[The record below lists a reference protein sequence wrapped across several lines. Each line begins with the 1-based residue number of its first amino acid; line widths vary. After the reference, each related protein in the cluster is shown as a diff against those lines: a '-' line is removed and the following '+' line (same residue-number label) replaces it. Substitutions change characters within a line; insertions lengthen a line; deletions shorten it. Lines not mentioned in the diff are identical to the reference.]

1 MGPIRQ
7 WSLLTKPACLAQL
20 PLQQKEMRGSGKEFH
35 VAPEEVTR
43 KPGVSHQLVS
53 PSLGS
58 GTVTPASWLAQWV
71 GFALDLGEG
80 GWDL

>member
-1 MGPIRQ
+1 M
-7 WSLLTKPACLAQL
+7 
-20 PLQQKEMRGSGKEFH
+20 
-35 VAPEEVTR
+35 APEEVTR

-53 PSLGS
+53 PSVGA